1 MFERLAKIQSVAQWL
16 KAPLS
21 EPVRSHK
28 VHSNN
33 NQPGFVRPEGRGQRP
48 HQALAC
54 HWFLSPDGRR
64 LQCRWELAASA
75 DRSIAGRGGS
85 PQVASP
91 PLVPAIGHMAVQ
103 EQIAA

>member
-1 MFERLAKIQSVAQWL
+1 MFERLAKFRSIAQWL
-16 KAPLS
+16 KVPLI

-28 VHSNN
+28 VRSND
-33 NQPGFVRPEGRGQRP
+33 NQPGFFRPEGRGQRP

-54 HWFLSPDGRR
+54 RWFLSPDGRH
-64 LQCRWELAASA
+64 LQCRWVLAVSGGL
-75 DRSIAGRGGS
+75 SPAGRGRS
-85 PQVASP
+85 PQVTSP